1 MSEIEL
7 NEIRIAAPCKV
18 PWDSMK
24 GTDTKRYCSQ
34 CHLNVYNISNMTAPE
49 AVKLIGSDTAYCF
62 SLYRRPDGTVITR
75 DCPIGVA
82 KLKRYLKWSAA
93 ILGSFLTG
101 SVLFHQFMQKEA
113 EEEFRRQTIY
123 NESCFEMGAK
133 LQAKG
138 KVVICAKSIPPG
150 VNLSEDMFEE
160 IELSQEKIPMDSL
173 TSISLIEGKLSKIAF
188 QKGDI
193 VSQHNMMDSN
203 PRMYRLRLDKKT
215 EEQVSQI
222 AFVQSKSVSHLLT
235 GWIKDKLR

>member
-123 NESCFEMGAK
+123 N
-133 LQAKG
+133 
-138 KVVICAKSIPPG
+138 
-150 VNLSEDMFEE
+150 
-160 IELSQEKIPMDSL
+160 
-173 TSISLIEGKLSKIAF
+173 
-188 QKGDI
+188 
-193 VSQHNMMDSN
+193 
-203 PRMYRLRLDKKT
+203 
-215 EEQVSQI
+215 
-222 AFVQSKSVSHLLT
+222 
-235 GWIKDKLR
+235 